1 MSKYRLLIWKRRERK
16 IRKLLRMSDKK
27 LGRKAKRRMR
37 ILNWI
42 SSYNEIAYII
52 LVSTLII
59 VALLSLIIAI
69 LYDSW
74 IFLIS
79 TILPIVIDF
88 LFLMWMDS
96 SGKDD
101 VLFMSL
107 PKPLDI
113 LAKTLDQDKSA
124 DIRHITYNSPFTS
137 YLTCDYPECWTDEEY
152 GRAIKAILSW
162 ADIYAEMRG
171 DVTDDVKDT
180 FRNSMIMKQ
189 FEDTVKKP
197 KERLN
202 RELSAEK
209 KREEEQLAADKRK
222 EKELKISNSDRALS
236 RIEQL
241 SSMFND
247 DENMPKWVKNT
258 NEIKRLKGLNDEL
271 GKNMTTL
278 QSTLSNDERT
288 VQ

>member
-16 IRKLLRMSDKK
+16 IRKLLRMSDKR
-27 LGRKAKRRMR
+27 LGRKAKRRMK
-37 ILNWI
+37 ILDWLFSYHETASFVIMLMLVIIGILSAIIGLLYNPWI
-42 SSYNEIAYII
+42 LLISLLI
-52 LVSTLII
+52 LFTDILFISRT
-59 VALLSLIIAI
+59 LLS
-69 LYDSW
+69 
-74 IFLIS
+74 
-79 TILPIVIDF
+79 
-88 LFLMWMDS
+88 
-96 SGKDD
+96 GD
-101 VLFMSL
+101 VLSTSL

-113 LAKTLDQDKSA
+113 LAKTLDQYNDA

-137 YLTCDYPECWTDEEY
+137 YVEFDYPECWTDEEY
-152 GRAIKAILSW
+152 GRAIRAILSW
-162 ADIYAEMRG
+162 TDIYAEMRG
-171 DVTDDVKDT
+171 DVTDDVEDT
-180 FRNSMIMKQ
+180 FKNSMIMKQ

-202 RELSAEK
+202 LELSAEK

-222 EKELKISNSDRALS
+222 EKELKASNSDRALS

-247 DENMPKWVKNT
+247 DEDMPKWVKNT

>member
-16 IRKLLRMSDKK
+16 IRKLLRMSDKR
-27 LGRKAKRRMR
+27 LGRKAKRRMK
-37 ILNWI
+37 ILDWLFSYHETASFVIMLMLVIIGILSAIIGLLYNPWI
-42 SSYNEIAYII
+42 LLISLLI
-52 LVSTLII
+52 LFTDILFISRT
-59 VALLSLIIAI
+59 LLS
-69 LYDSW
+69 
-74 IFLIS
+74 
-79 TILPIVIDF
+79 
-88 LFLMWMDS
+88 
-96 SGKDD
+96 GD
-101 VLFMSL
+101 VLSTSL

-113 LAKTLDQDKSA
+113 LAKTLDQYKDA

-137 YLTCDYPECWTDEEY
+137 YVEFDYPECWTDEEY
-152 GRAIKAILSW
+152 GRAIRAILSW
-162 ADIYAEMRG
+162 TDIYAEMRG
-171 DVTDDVKDT
+171 DVTDDVEDT
-180 FRNSMIMKQ
+180 FKNSMIMKQ

-202 RELSAEK
+202 LELSAEK

-222 EKELKISNSDRALS
+222 EKELKASNSDRALS

-247 DENMPKWVKNT
+247 DEDMPKWVKNT

>member
-16 IRKLLRMSDKK
+16 IRKLLRMSDKR
-27 LGRKAKRRMR
+27 LGRKAKRRMK
-37 ILNWI
+37 ILDWLFSYHETANFVIMLMLVIIGILSAIIGLLYNPWI
-42 SSYNEIAYII
+42 LLISLLI
-52 LVSTLII
+52 LFTDILFISRT
-59 VALLSLIIAI
+59 LLS
-69 LYDSW
+69 
-74 IFLIS
+74 
-79 TILPIVIDF
+79 
-88 LFLMWMDS
+88 
-96 SGKDD
+96 GD
-101 VLFMSL
+101 VLSTSL

-113 LAKTLDQDKSA
+113 LAKTLDQYKDA

-137 YLTCDYPECWTDEEY
+137 YVEFDYPECWTDEEY
-152 GRAIKAILSW
+152 GRAIRAILSW
-162 ADIYAEMRG
+162 TDIYAEMRG
-171 DVTDDVKDT
+171 DVTDDVEDT
-180 FRNSMIMKQ
+180 FKNSMIMKQ

-202 RELSAEK
+202 LELSAEK

-222 EKELKISNSDRALS
+222 EKELKASNSDRALS

-247 DENMPKWVKNT
+247 DEDMPKWVKNT